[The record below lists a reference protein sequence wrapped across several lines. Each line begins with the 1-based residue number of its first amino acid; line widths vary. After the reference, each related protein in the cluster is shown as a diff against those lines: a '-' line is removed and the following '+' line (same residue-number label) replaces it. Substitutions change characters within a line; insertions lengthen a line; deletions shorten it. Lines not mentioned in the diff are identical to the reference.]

1 MVFTLAIGGVYFNV
15 QQDVKLSWQ
24 VLYLENSFFFGCNK
38 NPMFPVSTKMTSG
51 RLLLLLPLT
60 LSIRPCGSD
69 IIPTVSSSVTPPD
82 ASTRAS
88 LTSPRPGTQIT
99 SILRTPQTPTLTPY
113 TLLHLQTINSHLSLQ
128 NMLWLFCSPLS
139 CHQVKIKVILFIPG
153 VVRAN
158 ANNFQGQYCSIDD
171 MFCIPANYS
180 KFNPPL
186 NPPGRDKI
194 LSQVRNLEKLH
205 WEIKLKLYIWLE

>member
-1 MVFTLAIGGVYFNV
+1 
-15 QQDVKLSWQ
+15 
-24 VLYLENSFFFGCNK
+24 
-38 NPMFPVSTKMTSG
+38 MTSG
-51 RLLLLLPLT
+51 RLLLLLPLLVVLLT

-99 SILRTPQTPTLTPY
+99 SILRTPQTPTLTPH

>member
-1 MVFTLAIGGVYFNV
+1 
-15 QQDVKLSWQ
+15 
-24 VLYLENSFFFGCNK
+24 
-38 NPMFPVSTKMTSG
+38 MFPVSTKMTSG

-99 SILRTPQTPTLTPY
+99 SILRTPQTPTLTPH

-128 NMLWLFCSPLS
+128 NMLWLFGSPLS
-139 CHQVKIKVILFIPG
+139 CHQVKKSYFLFQVWSAPMPTIFKANTAPLTTCSVSLPTTASLTLLSIRQVGTKYFRKLEILK
-153 VVRAN
+153 N
-158 ANNFQGQYCSIDD
+158 CT
-171 MFCIPANYS
+171 
-180 KFNPPL
+180 
-186 NPPGRDKI
+186 
-194 LSQVRNLEKLH
+194 EKLN
-205 WEIKLKLYIWLE
+205 WNYIFGWSKLLKMQCR